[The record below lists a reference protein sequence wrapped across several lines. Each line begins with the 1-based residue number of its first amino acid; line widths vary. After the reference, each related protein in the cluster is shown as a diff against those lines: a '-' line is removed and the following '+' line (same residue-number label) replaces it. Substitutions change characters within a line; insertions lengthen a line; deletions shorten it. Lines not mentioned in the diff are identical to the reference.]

1 MTNSLRDEMLERRIC
16 IAHVVSFVLSFTLF
30 MHFTSVFFFLLP
42 QPTVSLLGRDRQI
55 TDTEAEVLPH
65 KFNKIG
71 VSVFIKS

>member
-30 MHFTSVFFFLLP
+30 MHFTSFFFFCF
-42 QPTVSLLGRDRQI
+42 LLGRDRQI